1 MSRFLLALLLGVS
14 LTALAPLQAQTTY
27 SPSAP
32 TGEEGAKLHV
42 ARTGNE
48 VMVTWELP
56 PIEIKQFEIFRNTKI
71 DPKGRTRAAAVRT
84 EPAIY
89 LDQVTDETQTYWY
102 WLKITLGNGQVV
114 NIGPVA
120 TPDAKVWT
128 P

>member
-1 MSRFLLALLLGVS
+1 MSRFLLAILLGLS
-14 LTALAPLQAQTTY
+14 LPAVAQTTY
-27 SPSAP
+27 TPSAP
-32 TGEEGAKLHV
+32 SGTEGAKLHV

-48 VMVTWELP
+48 VMITWELP
-56 PIEIKQFEIFRNTKI
+56 PIEIKQFEIFRNTMI
-71 DPKGRTRAAAVRT
+71 EPKGRVRAAAVRT